1 MSTTLKGCLHDT
13 RATFAPTQVHSGYL
27 SWFCICLHDNI
38 TKFISCRR
46 ESHRRELTPVVVP
59 EREFHSG
66 TKTYK
71 QVNVS
76 KSPQYET
83 RTGGHP
89 SMKLA
94 PVQVLS
100 CKLLPPPPHY
110 TYLNQLNS
118 NTTFLTQ
125 TKCQCDINRPA
136 KSFYISV
143 FKYVQFRWLSINKLM
158 LNKKGSILISQNAS
172 CRLAW

>member
-38 TKFISCRR
+38 TKFITCRSD
-46 ESHRRELTPVVVP
+46 SHRRELTPVVVP

-94 PVQVLS
+94 PVQVS
-100 CKLLPPPPHY
+100 SSKLLPPPSPHY
-110 TYLNQLNS
+110 TY
-118 NTTFLTQ
+118 F
-125 TKCQCDINRPA
+125 
-136 KSFYISV
+136 KSV
-143 FKYVQFRWLSINKLM
+143 KLKYNFT
-158 LNKKGSILISQNAS
+158 
-172 CRLAW
+172 